1 MLKKFE
7 QDTPSTRLSIPPGA
21 ELRRPGAH
29 RTIWTYGSE
38 GQTIYEAFTGGPY
51 CEYVIWTDHLAPVV
65 GQRLDLPWWNFHR
78 WPDPCYKI
86 AEGETASIHRIG
98 RWAFAVEVRGTELL
112 EVRVTSIFNQ
122 VSVFRGDRQIGV
134 FPATERGFSLDLHGL
149 EELEVQSLLVV
160 IGSRLF
166 GGARRWSEL
175 WLPKAKVPPQTHQPK
190 A

>member
-7 QDTPSTRLSIPPGA
+7 QSTPSIRPDIPEGV
-21 ELRRPGAH
+21 ELQRPGAH
-29 RTIWTYGSE
+29 RTIWLYESE
-38 GQTIYEAFTGGPY
+38 GQIIYEAFTGGPY
-51 CEYVIWTDHLAPVV
+51 CEYVIWTGQLAPVV
-65 GQRLDLPWWNFHR
+65 GRRLDLPWWNFYR
-78 WPDPCYKI
+78 WPNPCYEI
-86 AEGETASIHRIG
+86 AEDETASIHMSG

-122 VSVFRGDRQIGV
+122 VSVFRGDRRIGV
-134 FPATERGFSLDLHGL
+134 FPATERGFSLDLNGL

-166 GGARRWSEL
+166 RRARRWSKL